1 MINKNQVKTGDSH
14 LLIDGNGSQKM
25 VTIPNKQLR
34 KVTNNKFG
42 FFRSKEEYD
51 PSLKPRSFGEMTI
64 QEYMSER
71 LNDQIKYYDKTA
83 NRSKK
88 RYLRNRL
95 SQ

>member
-1 MINKNQVKTGDSH
+1 
-14 LLIDGNGSQKM
+14 M

-34 KVTNNKFG
+34 KVTNNKYG
-42 FFRSKEEYD
+42 FFKSKEEYD

-71 LNDQIKYYDKTA
+71 LNDQIKYYDKTV

-88 RYLRNRL
+88 RYLRKRTITVVAGAL
-95 SQ
+95 GPLLVS